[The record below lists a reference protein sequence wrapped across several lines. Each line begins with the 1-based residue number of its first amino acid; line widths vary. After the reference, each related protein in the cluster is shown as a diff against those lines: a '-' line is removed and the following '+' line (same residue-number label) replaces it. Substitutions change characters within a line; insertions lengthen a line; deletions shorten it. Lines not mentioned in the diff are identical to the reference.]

1 MQKFRE
7 IPWTHLWAATQSDAP
22 IAMTANVRSTKKK
35 ILAVSSGGGHW
46 VELIRL
52 VPAFE
57 GHDTVFATVDEAY
70 RGDAGSARFYTIRD
84 VTRWNKLR
92 WVQTF
97 TKLAWILLRERP
109 DIVVSTGALPGY
121 FSLRLAKWYGA
132 RTIWIDSIANVE
144 ELSLSGQMIGKHADL
159 WLTQWPHL
167 AKPDGPS
174 YQGTVL

>member
-1 MQKFRE
+1 MTEK
-7 IPWTHLWAATQSDAP
+7 
-22 IAMTANVRSTKKK
+22 TANIRSMKKR

-52 VPAFE
+52 APAFE
-57 GHDTVFATVDEAY
+57 GHETVFATVDDAY
-70 RGDAGSARFYTIRD
+70 RNEAGSARLYTIRD

-92 WVQTF
+92 WAQTF
-97 TKLAWILLRERP
+97 VQLAWILFREKP

-121 FSLRLAKWYGA
+121 FSLRLAKWFGA
-132 RTIWIDSIANVE
+132 KTIWIDSIANVE

-159 WLTQWPHL
+159 WLTQWTHL
-167 AKPDGPS
+167 AKPNGPL